1 MKESYLKIFFL
12 LSFCLNA
19 HGNQN
24 DHAKNMT
31 MSKELFRNEIKTL
44 FDSQC
49 LKCHGGD
56 KTKSSFDLSS
66 REGLIAGGDQGI
78 AVIPGNAKESP
89 LINYLRHSEEPFM
102 PPKEDK
108 MQESSIKLIEKWID
122 LGAAYDSP
130 LVERSNGEKAPMK
143 VTDEDRSYWAY
154 SPIKTSFGNKNNLD
168 DFIKSKEVATP
179 RVLGR
184 RLHFDLIGLPPDP
197 DNLDDFVNNYSSKNY
212 KAIIDSLLSNPKF
225 GEKWARHWLDVARF
239 GESHGFEQ
247 DYDRKFA
254 FYYRDFVIRS
264 FNSDMPY
271 NEFTKWQIAGDEL
284 APDDP
289 MAMMAT
295 GFLGAGVYPTQ
306 ITISEAERIRYDA
319 MDDMLGTMGTAML
332 ATTIACARC
341 HDHKYDPIPTADY
354 YNMLSAF
361 TTTVRSDVDIDL
373 ASMNPK
379 DNESLRKKVNDVR
392 SKLKNY
398 ETNDLKKSFEKWH
411 SNQKKDNLITK
422 AKSPWSILV
431 PEQIKSKGGAKF
443 LKQDD
448 GSYLV
453 TGNNA
458 NFDTYTFTAKNS
470 LEKISAI
477 LIEAL
482 KDDSMVKG
490 GPGRASNGN
499 IALSDFKITADGKT
513 LKLINPRATFEQ
525 TNLPISAAIDDNPK
539 SAWALDPKFGKDH
552 SAMFDIS
559 SDSNSKK
566 GDQLEIKL
574 HFNNNHKHNI
584 GRFRISVTDKEASTL
599 SIKNLNSGPEKI
611 VKEIQDAITSNSG
624 KFDKSNIEKILTLYK
639 TLDGHWNKLTAELK
653 ELESKQK
660 KEIAKVMICSSGNK
674 VKPMRHHTSSGSI
687 PDFYKQTYF
696 LNRGD
701 VRQKGEVASLGFLQ
715 VLSKGTEIK
724 STGRT
729 AIAEW
734 ITDVNNGAG
743 HLLARVIVNRIWQHY
758 FGIGIVSTPN
768 DFGFQGEKPNHPEL
782 LDWLALE
789 LIENGWSLK
798 HIHRLILESKAYQSP
813 REPRRL
819 EAEAIRDNALVVS
832 GLLDETMY
840 GPGTLKESMNRRSI
854 YFFIKRSKLVPIM
867 QLFDWPDSLSSMGK
881 RSVTTTPSQ
890 ALSFINDPNIRRMAV
905 AFAAR
910 LKNSVDPVSLGYRIA
925 FGRKPT
931 KIELQTGIDFL
942 KAQTD
947 SYSGNKEKA
956 LTNYCGALM
965 SSNEFIYIE

>member
-31 MSKELFRNEIKTL
+31 MSKELFGNEIKTL

-56 KTKSSFDLSS
+56 KIKSSFDLSS
-66 REGLIAGGDQGI
+66 RQGLIAGGDQGI

-108 MQESSIKLIEKWID
+108 MKESSIKLIEKWID

-168 DFIKSKEVATP
+168 DFIKSKEVAAP

-212 KAIIDSLLSNPKF
+212 KALIDGLLSNPKF

-254 FYYRDFVIRS
+254 FHYRDFVIRS

-398 ETNDLKKSFEKWH
+398 ELTDLKKSFEKWH

-453 TGNNA
+453 TGNNS

-552 SAMFDIS
+552 SAIFDIS

-611 VKEIQDAITSNSG
+611 VKGIQDAITSNSG

-639 TLDGHWNKLTAELK
+639 PLDGHWNKLTTELK

-701 VRQKGEVASLGFLQ
+701 VRQKGEAASLGFLQ

-724 STGRT
+724 SKGRT

-890 ALSFINDPNIRRMAV
+890 ALSFINDPNIRKMAV

-947 SYSGNKEKA
+947 SYFGNKEKA